1 MKLKWYISVNRVRDA
16 EEKKKRMQPFR
27 TEVSPTWVRIPR
39 PGKVSEIINE
49 IQTVF
54 VLNLPLRTKIR

>member
-27 TEVSPTWVRIPR
+27 TEVSPT
-39 PGKVSEIINE
+39 
-49 IQTVF
+49 
-54 VLNLPLRTKIR
+54 